1 MDKLPKKKNFYQ
13 KIKKIFFPFY
23 KSKDIKNLFSILEK
37 NKPKH
42 KQVAMFVG
50 GCVRKFLN
58 DEIIDDIDIA
68 TIFSPE
74 EIKEKF
80 KSSNF
85 KIIDTGIEHG
95 SITAIINTSKFEI
108 TTLRQDIKT
117 DGRHAE
123 ISFTDNWKED
133 SARRDFTIN
142 AIYMDCRGKV
152 YDPQDGKRDLKNN
165 KVNFIGDPSQ
175 RIEEDY
181 LRIIRYLRF
190 CIQYDYESSDPKIIS
205 AIKLNLNGI
214 KIISK
219 ERVLSELYKIFNLK
233 NINIFFKNEEISNIF
248 LLIFPE
254 FKYSVRIKKYVFFQN
269 PTLIF
274 ALLLIDEKDNYEYFC
289 HKYKVSN
296 SLKKNLIFIAKNY
309 IKSKE
314 DSNFLKKDLRKNIYN
329 YGKENIKLLI
339 KFIYCAEIK
348 FSAKLF
354 NTLLNEVEKIK
365 IPVFPFNGQYL
376 KAQGLTEG
384 KEIGYAL
391 KELEKE
397 WLEKDF
403 NLKSNEAISIVNN
416 IKRSSVLNF

>member
-1 MDKLPKKKNFYQ
+1 
-13 KIKKIFFPFY
+13 
-23 KSKDIKNLFSILEK
+23 
-37 NKPKH
+37 
-42 KQVAMFVG
+42 
-50 GCVRKFLN
+50 
-58 DEIIDDIDIA
+58 
-68 TIFSPE
+68 
-74 EIKEKF
+74 
-80 KSSNF
+80 
-85 KIIDTGIEHG
+85 
-95 SITAIINTSKFEI
+95 
-108 TTLRQDIKT
+108 
-117 DGRHAE
+117 
-123 ISFTDNWKED
+123 
-133 SARRDFTIN
+133 
-142 AIYMDCRGKV
+142 
-152 YDPQDGKRDLKNN
+152 
-165 KVNFIGDPSQ
+165 
-175 RIEEDY
+175 
-181 LRIIRYLRF
+181 LRF

-214 KIISK
+214 KNISK

-233 NINIFFKNEEISNIF
+233 NINILFKNEEISNIF

-254 FKYSVRIKKYVFFQN
+254 FKYPGRIKKYIFFQN

-354 NTLLNEVEKIK
+354 NNLLNKVEKIK